1 MMLALQLFL
10 SLSLLI
16 ILHEGGHF
24 IPAKLFK
31 IRVEKFYLF
40 FDPWFS
46 IFKKKIG
53 GTEYGMGWL
62 PLGGYVKISG
72 MVDESMDKEQLAKP
86 AEEWEFRAKPAW
98 QRLIVM
104 IGGVVV
110 NVIVGIV
117 LYAIVLGVWGK
128 DELPVQNITYG
139 VHCDSL
145 MTAVGFQEG
154 DRIIALD
161 GKTPNSYTEIPKW
174 MLLNH
179 PTHATVMRD
188 GKTLDIALPENLG
201 QMMVDNGVRMPFTP
215 RIPCVVDTVIFGTPA
230 QQAGLMKGDSI
241 VSING
246 DTLTYFQNIQKA
258 LHANPGKVVEVGLYR
273 NGQMLT
279 LKPTA
284 TAEGTIGFAPRTPD
298 HYFTYV
304 TRTFGFF
311 EAIPAGM
318 SQAWETVRDY
328 ASQLKFLFSES
339 GAKQVGGFAT
349 FAKLFPEQWNWAMF
363 WERTAFISLI
373 LAFMN
378 ILPIPALDGGHVMFL
393 LWEMIT
399 GKAASQKVMEWAQMV
414 GMILL
419 LGLMLYG
426 NGMDIVRWFS
436 AR

>member
-1 MMLALQLFL
+1 
-10 SLSLLI
+10 
-16 ILHEGGHF
+16 
-24 IPAKLFK
+24 
-31 IRVEKFYLF
+31 
-40 FDPWFS
+40 
-46 IFKKKIG
+46 
-53 GTEYGMGWL
+53 
-62 PLGGYVKISG
+62 
-72 MVDESMDKEQLAKP
+72 
-86 AEEWEFRAKPAW
+86 
-98 QRLIVM
+98 
-104 IGGVVV
+104 
-110 NVIVGIV
+110 
-117 LYAIVLGVWGK
+117 
-128 DELPVQNITYG
+128 
-139 VHCDSL
+139 
-145 MTAVGFQEG
+145 
-154 DRIIALD
+154 
-161 GKTPNSYTEIPKW
+161 
-174 MLLNH
+174 
-179 PTHATVMRD
+179 MRD
-188 GKTLDIALPENLG
+188 GKTMDIALPENLG

-230 QQAGLMKGDSI
+230 QQVGLMKGDSI

-273 NGQMLT
+273 KGQMLT